1 MIPISVI
8 CFGIALIDTA
18 LLPMLGFIVDKKYV
32 SVYGSVYAI
41 ADISYC
47 AAYAVGPVVAGHI
60 VETLGFTALNMSVA
74 IISLGY
80 APALYYLK
88 DMHAYMPYDEDKNIG
103 DGGGVLMGDPP
114 MKEYQTIAL
123 QETTRIENGYEEKY
137 NPQETN
143 FDHPQ
148 PPVTNNANP
157 FKNQSANNPFRN

>member
-60 VETLGFTALNMSVA
+60 VETMGFTALNISVA
-74 IISLGY
+74 LLSLAY
-80 APALYYLK
+80 APALYFLK
-88 DMHAYMPYDEDKNIG
+88 DMHAYMPYDEDG
-103 DGGGVLMGDPP
+103 HVGEGGGMVTGDPST
-114 MKEYQTIAL
+114 KEYQTIAL
-123 QETTRIENGYEEKY
+123 QETARTENGYEERY
-137 NPQETN
+137 LPQETD
-143 FDHPQ
+143 FAPQ
-148 PPVTNNANP
+148 QPQAGSSNP
-157 FKNQSANNPFRN
+157 FKNTSQNNPFRN